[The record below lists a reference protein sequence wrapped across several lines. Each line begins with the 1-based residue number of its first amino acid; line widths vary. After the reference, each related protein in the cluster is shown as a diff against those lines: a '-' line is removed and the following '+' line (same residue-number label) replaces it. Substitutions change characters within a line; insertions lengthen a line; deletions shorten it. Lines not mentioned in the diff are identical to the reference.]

1 MAKMGGSTRL
11 KRQMAPTFWNIKRK
25 QGRFALKAKPGPHSK
40 NKSYPLGIA
49 LRDILKL
56 AHTMSEAAKIT
67 NTGKVKVDGVTRR
80 SINFAIGV
88 MDVVELAPT
97 GQAYRFVPR
106 ESRLLVPVS
115 ITDENDKHV
124 KVVKVTSKGM
134 TKGGRLQYG
143 FHDGKTLISDQN
155 MDVGDTCVIQLPD
168 VKITQH
174 IKLEKGCMVL
184 VMSGENAG
192 NLGKI
197 EDIRDGVF
205 SLPKRALVS
214 FAERSVE
221 LPVEAVMAVGSES
234 PIVKVS

>member
-1 MAKMGGSTRL
+1 MAKMGGSTKL

-115 ITDENDKHV
+115 ITDENDRHV

-155 MDVGDTCVIQLPD
+155 MDVGDTCVIELPD

-174 IKLEKGCMVL
+174 IRFEKGCMVL

-221 LPVEAVMAVGSES
+221 LPVKAVIAVGSES
-234 PIVKVS
+234 PVVKVS

>member
-1 MAKMGGSTRL
+1 MAKMGGSTKL
-11 KRQMAPTFWNIKRK
+11 KRQMAPPFWNIKRK
-25 QGRFALKAKPGPHSK
+25 QGRSALKIKPGPHSK

-56 AHTMSEAAKIT
+56 AQTMSEAAKIAH
-67 NTGKVKVDGVTRR
+67 TGKVKVDGVTRR
-80 SINFAIGV
+80 HVNFAVGV
-88 MDVVELAPT
+88 MDVLELAPT
-97 GQAYRFVPR
+97 GEVYRFVPR
-106 ESRLLVPVS
+106 ESRLLVPIS

-124 KVVKVTSKGM
+124 KIVKVTSKGM

-143 FHDGKTLISDQN
+143 FHDGKTVLSDQN
-155 MDVGDTCVIQLPD
+155 MKVGDTCVVQLPD

-174 IKLEKGCMVL
+174 IKFEKGCMVL
-184 VMSGENAG
+184 VMTGENAG

-221 LPVEAVMAVGSES
+221 LPVEAVIAVGSES
-234 PIVKVS
+234 PVVKVS

>member
-1 MAKMGGSTRL
+1 MAKMGGSTKL

-40 NKSYPLGIA
+40 SRSYPLGIA

-56 AHTMSEAAKIT
+56 AHTMNEAAKIT
-67 NTGKVKVDGVTRR
+67 NTGKVKVDGVTIRR
-80 SINFAIGV
+80 INFAIGV
-88 MDVVELAPT
+88 MDVVELAST

-106 ESRLLVPVS
+106 ESRLLLPVS

-124 KVVKVTSKGM
+124 KLVKVTSKGM

-174 IKLEKGCMVL
+174 IKFEKGCTVL

-221 LPVEAVMAVGSES
+221 LPVKAVIVVGAES
-234 PIVKVS
+234 PVVKVS

>member
-1 MAKMGGSTRL
+1 MAKMGGSTKL

-25 QGRFALKAKPGPHSK
+25 QGRFALKTKPGPHSK

-49 LRDILKL
+49 LRDILKV
-56 AHTMSEAAKIT
+56 AHTMSEAAKIA
-67 NTGKVKVDGVTRR
+67 NTGKIKVDGVTRR
-80 SINFAIGV
+80 HVNFGIGI
-88 MDVVELAPT
+88 MDVLELAPT
-97 GQAYRFVPR
+97 GEAYRFVPR
-106 ESRLLVPVS
+106 EAHLLVPIS

-124 KVVKVTSKGM
+124 KIVKITSKGM

-143 FHDGKTLISDQN
+143 FHDGKTVLSDQN
-155 MDVGDTCVIQLPD
+155 MKVGDTCVVQLPE

-174 IKLEKGCMVL
+174 IKFEKGCMVL
-184 VMSGENAG
+184 VMTGENAG
-192 NLGKI
+192 KLGKI

-221 LPVEAVMAVGSES
+221 LPVEAVIAVGSES
-234 PIVKVS
+234 PVVKVS